1 VTDVY
6 AHRGAHLNTRENT
19 LEAFREA
26 RALGVAG
33 VELDV
38 RQTADGA
45 LVVHHDPV
53 VELMVIA
60 HTPARDLPGF
70 VPHLDE
76 SLTEL
81 RGLRVNV
88 EIKNSRD
95 PSEPTYDDS
104 GSLAR
109 DVVACVRAATGS
121 PILISC
127 FDRATCRRVREAGD
141 DMEVAWLLAK
151 GSLDDYF
158 EIARDERFNALNPH
172 YSMFTPES
180 QLHAVERGLSLNVW
194 TVNSAR
200 DLAAMGQ
207 AGVAGVIT
215 DEPALALE
223 LLTKFESP
231 LENEDS

>member
-19 LEAFREA
+19 LDAFREA
-26 RALGVAG
+26 RSLGVAG

-38 RQTADGA
+38 RRTADGA

-60 HTPARDLPGF
+60 HTNAADLPGF

-76 SLTEL
+76 SLAEL

-95 PSEPTYDDS
+95 PAEPTYDDS
-104 GSLAR
+104 GSLVR
-109 DVVACVRAATGS
+109 EVVACVEASPGS
-121 PILISC
+121 SVLISC
-127 FDRATCRRVREAGD
+127 FDRATCRQVRELRD
-141 DMEVAWLLAK
+141 DVEVAWLLAK
-151 GSLDDYF
+151 GSLNEYF
-158 EIARDERFNALNPH
+158 EIASEERFNALNPH
-172 YSMFTPES
+172 YSMVTPES
-180 QLHAVERGLSLNVW
+180 QRRAAERGLSLNVW

-200 DLAAMGQ
+200 DLTAMGL
-207 AGVAGVIT
+207 AGVASVIT
-215 DEPALALE
+215 DEPVLALE
-223 LLTKFESP
+223 LLG
-231 LENEDS
+231 

>member
-19 LEAFREA
+19 LDAFREA

-38 RQTADGA
+38 RRTADGA
-45 LVVHHDPV
+45 LVVCHDPV

-60 HTPARDLPGF
+60 HTNARDLPGF
-70 VPHLDE
+70 VPHLDQ
-76 SLTEL
+76 SLDEL
-81 RGLRVNV
+81 RGLCVNV

-104 GSLAR
+104 GTFAQE
-109 DVVACVRAATGS
+109 VVACVRASHDTS
-121 PILISC
+121 ILISC
-127 FDRATCRRVREAGD
+127 FDRATCRAVREAGND
-141 DMEVAWLLAK
+141 LEVAWLLAK
-151 GSLDDYF
+151 GSLDEYF
-158 EIARDERFNALNPH
+158 EIAREECFNALNPH
-172 YSMFTPES
+172 FSMVTPGS
-180 QLHAVERGLSLNVW
+180 QSRAAEWGLSLNVW

-200 DLAAMGQ
+200 DLTAMGQ
-207 AGVAGVIT
+207 AGVASVIT

-223 LLTKFESP
+223 LLA
-231 LENEDS
+231 